1 MVKKDKQPHIR
12 DLFVRGEDAEVRF
25 FAEGE
30 MQHIPVYLKKPTPLE
45 QQEAQRKARI
55 VKARTR
61 LRLAE
66 GEDRLA
72 LEQELGSLEKD
83 DLIGVLM
90 SFHASELD
98 QRAHNDVLYGKDYG
112 SDWSSEGEDMI
123 ALSQAHT
130 DRWGEIID
138 DNELRAKEEVE
149 LVDTDKDP
157 ELMRIQAK
165 IDKFNEEK
173 TERENDLVESK
184 MADMRKWK
192 KSTVFEK
199 AMDKY
204 VEVEA
209 DLAFYQE
216 YQLYMLYEAVRFP
229 DDHAKHYFQSPN
241 EILEYPQVIRAQLSA
256 AYEAMDMGA
265 EHIKNLG
272 SLLSSSDS

>member
-1 MVKKDKQPHIR
+1 MAKDKQPHIR
-12 DLFVRGEDAEVRF
+12 DLFVRGEKAEIRF
-25 FAEGE
+25 FADGQ
-30 MQHIPVYLKKPTPLE
+30 MQHIEVYVKKPTPLE

-61 LRLAE
+61 LRLSE
-66 GEDRLA
+66 GDDRLA
-72 LEQELGSLEKD
+72 LEQELSSLDKD
-83 DLIGVLM
+83 GLIEVLM
-90 SFHASELD
+90 SFHTSELD
-98 QRAHNDVLYGKDYG
+98 QRAHNDVLYGDYG
-112 SDWSSEGEDMI
+112 SDWSSTGEDMI

-130 DRWGEIID
+130 DRWSEIID
-138 DNELRAKEEVE
+138 ENEIRAKEEIE

-157 ELMRIQAK
+157 ELMRIQEK

-173 TERENDLVESK
+173 AEREKDMTDSK
-184 MADMRKWK
+184 LADMRKWK
-192 KSTVFEK
+192 RSIVFDK
-199 AMDKY
+199 AMEKY

-216 YQLYMLYEAVRFP
+216 YQLHMLYEAVRYP

-272 SLLSSSDS
+272 SLLSS

>member
-1 MVKKDKQPHIR
+1 MAKDKKQPHIR
-12 DLFVRGEDAEVRF
+12 DLFVRGEEAEVRF
-25 FAEGE
+25 FADGE
-30 MQHIPVYLKKPTPLE
+30 MQHISVYLKKPTPLE

-61 LRLAE
+61 LRLSE
-66 GEDRLA
+66 GDDRLA
-72 LEQELGSLEKD
+72 LEQELTSLDKD

-90 SFHASELD
+90 SFHKGELD
-98 QRAHNDVLYGKDYG
+98 QRAYNDVLYSEDYG
-112 SDWSSEGEDMI
+112 SDWTSTGEDMI

-130 DRWGEIID
+130 DRWSEIID
-138 DNELRAKEEVE
+138 DNEIRVEEEIE

-173 TERENDLVESK
+173 LERETEMTDK
-184 MADMRKWK
+184 KIADMRKWK
-192 KSTVFEK
+192 RSTVFEK
-199 AMDKY
+199 TMEKY

-229 DDHAKHYFQSPN
+229 DDHVKHYFQSPD
-241 EILEYPQVIRAQLSA
+241 EILEYPQVIRSQLSS

-272 SLLSSSDS
+272 SLLNSSSS

>member
-1 MVKKDKQPHIR
+1 MAKDKKQPHIR
-12 DLFVRGEDAEVRF
+12 DLFVRGEEAEIRF

-30 MQHIPVYLKKPTPLE
+30 MQHISVYLKKPTPLE

-61 LRLAE
+61 LRLSD
-66 GEDRLA
+66 GDDRLA
-72 LEQELGSLEKD
+72 LEQELASLEKD
-83 DLIGVLM
+83 GLIDVLM
-90 SFHASELD
+90 SFHSGELE
-98 QRAHNDVLYGKDYG
+98 QRAHNDILYSKEYG
-112 SDWSSEGEDMI
+112 SDWTSTGEDMI

-157 ELMRIQAK
+157 ELMRIQK
-165 IDKFNEEK
+165 KLDKFNKEK
-173 TERENDLVESK
+173 TERESDMTEKKV
-184 MADMRKWK
+184 ADMNKWK
-192 KSTVFEK
+192 KSTVFDKTME
-199 AMDKY
+199 KY

-216 YQLYMLYEAVRFP
+216 YQLCMLYEAVRFP
-229 DDHAKHYFQSPN
+229 DDHVKHYFQSPD

-272 SLLSSSDS
+272 SLLSS